1 MTNITTLRYVFEG
14 ANLQS
19 IINLLYSEQN
29 LALATGISQSILK
42 DKTFNALYIDPVRA
56 SIIREQLLDYLYKVY
71 YSNFGTPSR
80 QVELSNRMRAY
91 SQVDVVKLYQEA
103 NSSFYTNQATFNRK
117 FFNARTE
124 RPISLESQ
132 FVVRTANTL
141 LASRDVVTRE
151 AVLKKTY
158 VINPLYRTPT
168 VFDLTEPQQ
177 KVRSRRITVK
187 RNDNNLAV
195 GIFYDPQIYDVVDFR
210 LQKINGYKP
219 GDPTQTLQEE
229 RERLTEL
236 EEDFLEETSELQ
248 QLFDEGDI
256 GLEEYLENLTP
267 AQLAQRDELIS
278 EGVLDPDEVNPELA
292 RSSTFT
298 LSGGG
303 GFTLSNFLFFRYS
316 YDKTRARDILNAL
329 NGRVK
334 KKTYALYLD
343 AVEEERSLRPI
354 NLTFYSVNNTL
365 TKEYLLP
372 IFNTNQLE
380 SGYGYFN
387 KDSARNFNI
396 QNL

>member
-1 MTNITTLRYVFEG
+1 MSDITTLRYVFEG

-29 LALATGISQSILK
+29 FKLATGISQSILK
-42 DKTFNALYIDPVRA
+42 DKTFNALYINPVRA
-56 SIIREQLLDYLYKVY
+56 SIIREQLIEHIYKIY
-71 YSNFGTPSR
+71 NSNFGAPAK
-80 QVELSNRMRAY
+80 QVELSNRLRQY
-91 SQVDVVKLYQEA
+91 SNIDIVKLYQQA

-132 FVVRTANTL
+132 FVIRTANTL
-141 LASRDVVTRE
+141 LASRDIVARE

-177 KVRSRRITVK
+177 NIRSRRITAK
-187 RNDNNLAV
+187 RSDNNLAV

-210 LQKINGYKP
+210 LQKISGYSP
-219 GDPTQTLQEE
+219 GDPTQALEDE
-229 RERLTEL
+229 RERLTDL
-236 EEDFLEETSELQ
+236 EEDFLEETAELQ
-248 QLFDEGDI
+248 ELFDEGDI

-267 AQLAQRDELIS
+267 AQLAQRDELIA
-278 EGVLDPDEVNPELA
+278 EGVLDPDEVDPELA

-303 GFTLSNFLFFRYS
+303 GFTINNFLFFRYS

-334 KKTYALYLD
+334 KRTYALYLD
-343 AVEEERSLRPI
+343 AVAEERSLRPI

-365 TKEYLLP
+365 TREYLLP
-372 IFNTNQLE
+372 IFNTNQLQ

-387 KDSARNFNI
+387 RDSARNFNI